1 MHIFILFILNDTHTS
16 LFLDV
21 MQYLG
26 NYYYCFLP
34 SERRLVGGWGGVDPI
49 NDFIMTIVITFPDSY
64 VIVE

>member
-34 SERRLVGGWGGVDPI
+34 SERRLVGGWGELI
-49 NDFIMTIVITFPDSY
+49 QLMILL
-64 VIVE
+64 